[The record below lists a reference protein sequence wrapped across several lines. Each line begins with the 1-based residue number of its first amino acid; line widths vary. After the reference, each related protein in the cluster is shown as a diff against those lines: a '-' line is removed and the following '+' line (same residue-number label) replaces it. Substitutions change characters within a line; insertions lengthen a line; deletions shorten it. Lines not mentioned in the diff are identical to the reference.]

1 MPRTAHHLAALALVA
16 LGASASGLTACSS
29 GTEDVAPTTVRVAAT
44 LFPLEEIV
52 RGVAGTALGD
62 TVQLVQVVPPGEQ
75 AHDLDPTPQQLEA
88 IETADVV
95 LYLGNGFQPSIEQA
109 VAALPDDVT
118 VLDLLDAVQLL
129 PVSDPVAGD
138 GGGSSDDEASEAG
151 ASDPHVWLS
160 PDRMASM
167 AATAASVIEQRL
179 TAAGLDGADAV
190 AAGLDAFAARLRDLD
205 VEFSNGLALC
215 ESSILVT
222 GHHAF
227 AYLAGSYGLTYAS
240 ISGISPT
247 EEPSAAT
254 LESVADYARANG
266 VTTIFFEENLPDDLS
281 RTVADEIG
289 AEVAVLDPVES
300 PSGDQLD
307 DGATYVS
314 LMQANLAA
322 LRAGLRCT

>member
-1 MPRTAHHLAALALVA
+1 MLRATSRPLAAAVA
-16 LGASASGLTACSS
+16 VVLGVTTAGASACSS
-29 GTEDVAPTTVRVAAT
+29 GDAEVAPTSVRVAAT
-44 LFPLEEIV
+44 MFPLEELV
-52 RGVAGTALGD
+52 RGVAGAALGD

-95 LYLGNGFQPSIEQA
+95 LYLGDGFQPSIEQA
-109 VAALPDDVT
+109 VAELPDDVT
-118 VLDLLDAVQLL
+118 VVDLLDAVQLL
-129 PVSDPVAGD
+129 PVSDPVAGEGD
-138 GGGSSDDEASEAG
+138 GHTADEGSL
-151 ASDPHVWLS
+151 DPHVWLS

-179 TAAGLDGADAV
+179 TAAGLAGATDV
-190 AAGLDAFAARLRDLD
+190 AAGLEQYAAQLRDLD
-205 VEFSNGLALC
+205 VEFSSGLALC

-240 ISGISPT
+240 IAGISPS

-254 LESVADYARANG
+254 LESVADYARAHD

-307 DGATYVS
+307 AGATYLS
-314 LMQANLAA
+314 LMRANLEA
-322 LRAGLRCT
+322 LRAGLRCA